1 MADAIKAIKK
11 RPGAMT
17 YADAVTYRLPPAGV
31 VSILHRLSGLL
42 LIVLMPFVIW
52 MFDTSLTDE
61 ITFDRFRGAFIGG
74 VGFVPAFIVKLVT
87 LVLIWSFLQHFCAGV
102 RHLYM
107 DFTHSVTKEFGRT
120 SALVAM
126 VTALVLTIAFGVK
139 LFIGY

>member
-11 RPGAMT
+11 RPGEMRLI
-17 YADAVTYRLPPAGV
+17 DATQYRLPPAGW
-31 VSILHRLSGLL
+31 VSILHRVSGLL

-61 ITFDRFRGAFIGG
+61 ITFTQFRGAFIGG
-74 VGFVPAFIVKLVT
+74 IGFVPAFVVKLAA
-87 LVLIWSFLQHFCAGV
+87 LALIWAFLQHFCAGV

-107 DFTHSVTKEFGRT
+107 DFTHSVTKEFGRQ

-126 VTALVLTIAFGVK
+126 GVAAFLTLVFAYK

>member
-11 RPGAMT
+11 RPGEMRLI
-17 YADAVTYRLPPAGV
+17 DATQYRLPPAGV
-31 VSILHRLSGLL
+31 VSILHRISGLL

-61 ITFDRFRGAFIGG
+61 ITFTQFRGAFIGG
-74 VGFVPAFIVKLVT
+74 IGFVPAFVVKLAT

-102 RHLYM
+102 RHLYL
-107 DFTHSVTKEFGRT
+107 DFTHNVTKEFGRT

-126 VTALVLTIAFGVK
+126 SVAVLLTIAFGVK